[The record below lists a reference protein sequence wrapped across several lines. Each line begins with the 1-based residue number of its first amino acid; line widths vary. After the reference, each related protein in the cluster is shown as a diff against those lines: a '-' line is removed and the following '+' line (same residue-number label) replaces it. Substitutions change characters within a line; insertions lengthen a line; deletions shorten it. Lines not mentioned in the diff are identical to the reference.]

1 MNLMRRKRQLS
12 VIIAALS
19 VMLLGGCGDEIP
31 ELTPEQQEL
40 VTEYSAALL
49 LKYDSNSPSRLL
61 PEGTVVSIDFVDP
74 NNPDAR
80 SAEIIPED
88 MAVEEYSDISVD
100 SEPAHTSDETYV
112 TDVVTGESSGPTSY
126 GEGFTGF
133 LAGTGADMAYSGR
146 YEILDSYPEGESAN
160 PYFTVDASAGNKLL
174 ILHFDLLNPT
184 GDDIDVNLSSLN
196 LRYRVSLNGG
206 KNKFVMTTL
215 LGNDLLSYAGTIPAA
230 SSQDIVAVCEVSEEE
245 AANIQTIDFTIRSD
259 SNSSVISLQ

>member
-19 VMLLGGCGDEIP
+19 VLLLGGCGDEIP
-31 ELTPEQQEL
+31 DLTPEQQEL

-74 NNPDAR
+74 NNPDAQ
-80 SAEIIPED
+80 SAEIIPDEGPE
-88 MAVEEYSDISVD
+88 AGTPDISVD
-100 SEPAHTSDETYV
+100 SEPAYTSEETTV
-112 TDVVTGESSGPTSY
+112 TDVVTGESTGPVAY
-126 GEGFTGF
+126 GDGFAGF
-133 LAGTGADMAYSGR
+133 LAGTGADMAYSGM
-146 YEILDSYPEGESAN
+146 YEIVDSYPEGESAN

-174 ILHFDLLNPT
+174 ILHFDLLNPS

-196 LRYRVSLNGG
+196 LRYRVSINGG

-215 LGNDLLSYAGTIPAA
+215 LGNDLLSFVGTVPAA
-230 SSQDIVAVCEVSEEE
+230 SSRDIVAVCEVTEAE
-245 AANIQTIDFTIRSD
+245 AADIQSIDFTIRSD
-259 SNSSVISLQ
+259 DNSSVISLQ